1 MVGYAQLGQT
11 QVVFDLYDEM
21 KAEGISPD
29 LVTFHVLLTAC
40 SQDGL
45 LEEGEKLFDEMCG
58 VYSLTPAREHYT
70 CMIDLFS
77 RVGCLE
83 KAKDLL
89 DNVFSS
95 SDRRALC
102 LTLLGRCH
110 KSGNVV
116 LGRWAFEHAA
126 KLDEKSADVYVV

>member
-1 MVGYAQLGQT
+1 MAEYGQSG
-11 QVVFDLYDEM
+11 VLKLYREM
-21 KAEGISPD
+21 RKQGILPSP
-29 LVTFHVLLTAC
+29 VTILVLLTAC
-40 SQDGL
+40 SHAGL
-45 LEEGEKLFDEMCG
+45 LEEGEKLFDDMCG
-58 VYSLTPAREHYT
+58 VYKLSPTLEHYT